1 MFIAMICFFFFTKLR
16 NMKLHTNR
24 KEWKESPD
32 SPLLRNERIVKNH
45 LCVVVVER
53 TNLKSSR
60 WFPEI
65 CFKQVWIKLCQIWQM
80 DCGLR
85 LDCCITMHCNDFVKC
100 HVCFALC
107 TCLLRNTWK
116 RQTCTSSGKLLKVI
130 GQMKVILV
138 ATESS
143 EVSFR
148 RFLKIC
154 SYILITFFMSPLKYL
169 FLIAWGFCQ
178 VCNPFSHLSRT
189 FCFGCGLR
197 SFWENPFKSAWSWTG
212 VLRWVSGGEGSPYH

>member
-1 MFIAMICFFFFTKLR
+1 
-16 NMKLHTNR
+16 MKLHTNR

-53 TNLKSSR
+53 TNLKTSR
-60 WFPEI
+60 WLPEI
-65 CFKQVWIKLCQIWQM
+65 CFKQVGIKLCQIWQN
-80 DCGLR
+80 GLWA
-85 LDCCITMHCNDFVKC
+85 IGWIVVFTMHCNDFVKC

-143 EVSFR
+143 EVNFR

-154 SYILITFFMSPLKYL
+154 SYILITFFMSPLKYP

-197 SFWENPFKSAWSWTG
+197 SFWGNPIKSAWSGTG
-212 VLRWVSGGEGSPYH
+212 VLRWVSGGEGSPDY